1 MSPER
6 LPSTTAKLSR
16 NAARP
21 EPRIAEIAT
30 WLGQFSRTLKT
41 CRLYEGA
48 NPNTVRFREELADNL
63 AALLERHGTFRLEFT
78 AQQVL
83 CEEHV
88 VMGATSLEDNFAMP
102 FFRDGLY
109 ALSFAPGIESS
120 EVQRLVDI
128 LLRVTS
134 RVSSGTEDLVTL
146 LWDSDLPHVGV
157 SYVSAETDTDLG
169 AAGDANGAPA
179 PQGRLM
185 PWPARDPDGA
195 GGTGGPEVAGAKG
208 AGGASAG
215 ASAGA
220 AAPAQGND
228 FCPAPRAE
236 DWRACEPAA
245 DVELAFAALDETSA
259 IDVDTFVTRMHAERA
274 EPIATA
280 AMALV
285 RDALGA
291 DPTHEDRDDLAQILE
306 RILREAICDVSWG
319 DARAAVACLVECTAG
334 YWDGALLMQELAEPD
349 SAVTAALAKRLDEAP
364 IAETNE
370 LAAFAAS
377 LGASSIEWLMAIV
390 AHAMQQ
396 RTRRVLMRTL
406 VEMCEGN
413 PERLAPWLSDP
424 RWYVVRNAVHVIGAT
439 GGRVPVGLF
448 APLLK
453 HPEVRVRHEV
463 VTALAN
469 CAPDD
474 GQPLLLQLVR
484 DPEGSV
490 RGPALYR
497 LGARRND
504 EVSRALLDL
513 VADPAFRRRPEE
525 EFRSVF
531 SALGGCSTNRA
542 LPSLEALLYESGG
555 PRGVTPAYLQAVARA
570 IARIGT
576 LEARTALECGTRSR
590 HTAARDACRTV
601 LKGTGHA

>member
-6 LPSTTAKLSR
+6 LPSATAKLNRSP
-16 NAARP
+16 ARP

-48 NPNTVRFREELADNL
+48 NPNTVRFREELAGNL
-63 AALLERHGTFRLEFT
+63 AALLERHGTFRLEFS

-88 VMGATSLEDNFAMP
+88 VMGATSREDNFAMP

-109 ALSFAPGIESS
+109 ALTFVPGIESS

-134 RVSSGTEDLVTL
+134 RVSRVTEDLVTL
-146 LWDSDLPHVGV
+146 LWDADLSHLGV
-157 SYVSAETDTDLG
+157 SYVSAETDVDLG
-169 AAGDANGAPA
+169 DAGDAHEAPA

-185 PWPARDPDGA
+185 PWPARVPDGS
-195 GGTGGPEVAGAKG
+195 GGLGAPEAAGAKG
-208 AGGASAG
+208 AEGASAG
-215 ASAGA
+215 AV
-220 AAPAQGND
+220 APAQAND

-236 DWRACEPAA
+236 DWRAWEPAA

-259 IDVDTFVTRMHAERA
+259 VDVDAFVTRMHAERA
-274 EPIATA
+274 EPIPIA

-291 DPTHEDRDDLAQILE
+291 DPAHEDRDDLVEVLE
-306 RILREAICDVSWG
+306 RILREAISTANWS
-319 DARAAVACLVECTAG
+319 DARAAVACLSECTAG
-334 YWDGALLMQELAEPD
+334 YWDGTLLMSELAQPD
-349 SAVTAALAKRLDEAP
+349 STVTAALAKQLDELT

-370 LAAFAAS
+370 FAAFAVS

-390 AHAMQQ
+390 AQAGQQ
-396 RTRRVLMRTL
+396 RTRRVLLRTL
-406 VEMCEGN
+406 VDMCEGN

-424 RWYVVRNAVHVIGAT
+424 RWFVVRNAVHVIGAS
-439 GGRVPVGLF
+439 GGRVPVGMF
-448 APLLK
+448 APLLT

-474 GQPLLLQLVR
+474 GQPLLLQLMR
-484 DPEGSV
+484 DPEASV

-504 EVSRALLDL
+504 EVSRALLEL
-513 VADPAFRRRPEE
+513 VADPAFRKRPED

-531 SALGGCSTNRA
+531 SALGGCSSNRA

-555 PRGVTPAYLQAVARA
+555 ARGASSAYLQAIARA

-576 LEARTALECGTRSR
+576 LEAREALECGTRSR
-590 HTAARDACRTV
+590 HAAARDACRTV